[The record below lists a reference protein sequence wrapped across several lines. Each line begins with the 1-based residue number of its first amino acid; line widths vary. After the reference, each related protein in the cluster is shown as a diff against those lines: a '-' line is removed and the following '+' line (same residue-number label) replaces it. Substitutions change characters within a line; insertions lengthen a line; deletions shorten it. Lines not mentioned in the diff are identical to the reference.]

1 MSATPQPAPGTKDF
15 HAVAELHH
23 RFLTGLILALV
34 MRAGEATAAEAV
46 YRLFRRQHREKFLPG
61 LKLLGIDG
69 LPDAVASAQYHY
81 LSNFIGTVKVEY
93 MPESD
98 RKAWIR
104 YPPPRWIFDGTAICG
119 IPDSVTVSMMRG
131 WHAHNGEALSNPNV
145 GFVCTGMT
153 TAGDPGLEG
162 YFVEEDAPLA
172 PDERLRF
179 APDEQAPPFDPANA
193 PSVDYGDWPADRLA
207 KAERNYAVDFVRVML
222 AELTTLPDPDR
233 MAEIAIRAAR
243 QIGMQFYDTT
253 RAILGLSGDDAAA
266 FAGYMDR
273 MGRAMGD
280 DMSTRREGSAIVVEA
295 PALKLLDEL
304 DRKPPAIFDA
314 WNGLWEGAC
323 AAHDPTLTLTV
334 DARGDHGDGVWRW
347 RID

>member
-1 MSATPQPAPGTKDF
+1 MAQPAPTAQDF
-15 HAVAELHH
+15 RAVAELHH
-23 RFLTGLILALV
+23 RYLTGLILSLV
-34 MRAGEATAAEAV
+34 TRKGEAVAAEAV
-46 YRLFRRQHREKFLPG
+46 YRLFHRQHREKFIPG

-81 LSNFIGTVKVEY
+81 LSNFIGIVKVEF

-119 IPDSVTVSMMRG
+119 IPDSVTIAMMRG
-131 WHAHNGEALSNPNV
+131 WHAYNGEALGNPNL

-162 YFVEEDAPLA
+162 YFIEEIAPLA
-172 PDERLRF
+172 PDDRLRF
-179 APDEQAPPFDPANA
+179 APDECAPPFDPARA
-193 PSVDYGDWPADRLA
+193 PSVDYADWPADRLR

-222 AELTTLPDPDR
+222 DELTGLLGSDEAT
-233 MAEIAIRAAR
+233 AIAKKSAL

-253 RAILGLSGDDAAA
+253 RAMLSLPGDGVDGFAAYLERMLVAQGDCPRMSRHGDAVFLETENLKILDGL
-266 FAGYMDR
+266 DR
-273 MGRAMGD
+273 PF
-280 DMSTRREGSAIVVEA
+280 
-295 PALKLLDEL
+295 PAL
-304 DRKPPAIFDA
+304 FDA

-323 AAHDPTLTLTV
+323 AAHDRRLTLKV
-334 DARGDHGDGVWRW
+334 DSRRDTGGDAWRW
-347 RID
+347 RVA